1 MTAALLGFAFAG
13 LLGEGEPQRAL
24 RRAMWLTVAGSITAA
39 LSPHFL
45 VLLAARTIEGV
56 GVGLLVAGA
65 LAEVPRRLPPLEAAR
80 VNGALIAG
88 TAMGGL
94 GGRAAGYSGLFLS
107 WRGAFLVGAAATLA
121 LVGMTLSWLG
131 GDAGSTRTEA
141 AGAGQGPLPLSLVA
155 AGLFILFVNVG
166 LFDLLP
172 YRLTGPVFRLRPEQA
187 DLVYLVY
194 LLGAGFSFLTGLAVG
209 RWGARFV
216 IVAVAA
222 GGVGALLLLL
232 TDQLAFVVAGAA
244 GSICATTSLHS
255 AHSGWVA
262 RYGRT
267 AVGRYLTVYYVGGAA
282 AAPLTAY
289 TFQRW
294 GWAGVILPLAGAWS
308 LVGLLALARK
318 QPDRPERQ
326 QPDRRVVPPGAT
338 G

>member
-1 MTAALLGFAFAG
+1 MTAALLGFALAG
-13 LLGEGEPQRAL
+13 LLGEGDPQRAL
-24 RRAMWLTVAGSITAA
+24 RRAMWLTVVGSVSAA

-45 VLLAARTIEGV
+45 VLLAARTLEGI

-65 LAEVPRRLPPLEAAR
+65 LAEVPRRLPPLEATR
-80 VNGALIAG
+80 VNAALIAG

-107 WRGAFLVGAAATLA
+107 WRGAFLVGAVTTLG
-121 LVGMTLSWLG
+121 LVGMTLNWLG
-131 GDAGSTRTEA
+131 RDTGTARSASA
-141 AGAGQGPLPLSLVA
+141 ATGQGRPPLSLVA

-172 YRLTGPVFRLRPEQA
+172 YRLTGPAFRLPPEQA

-194 LLGAGFSFLTGLAVG
+194 LLGVGFTFLAGLAIG
-209 RWGARFV
+209 RWGARAV
-216 IVAVAA
+216 IMAVAA

-232 TDQLAFVVAGAA
+232 SNQLVFAVVGAA
-244 GSICATTSLHS
+244 GSICATTGLHA
-255 AHSGWVA
+255 AHSGWLA
-262 RYGRT
+262 RYGRQ
-267 AVGRYLTVYYVGGAA
+267 AVGWYLTVYYIGGAA

-289 TFQRW
+289 AFQRW
-294 GWAGVILPLAGAWS
+294 GWPGVILCLAGAWS

-326 QPDRRVVPPGAT
+326 EPDRGVVPPGAT